1 MISIIIPTIRPENIP
16 NLIQNIK
23 DNTDVLMYETIWL
36 EDVKRIGAPMMV
48 KKLVEATNPDYQWV
62 VFLGDDTLIEPG
74 AIDKAYKFAID
85 NNLWLVGLN
94 DGHGQTAAHWLANK
108 QLLKYLENNEFF
120 YTGYIHNFCDQE
132 LRVKAEKLTVYG
144 WCEDAKIIHKHPAF
158 GDKPMDDS
166 YKVQTDKENWA
177 YDEAL
182 FNLRNK

>member
-16 NLIQNIK
+16 NLVENIVNNTK
-23 DNTDVLMYETIWL
+23 DIAL
-36 EDVKRIGAPMMV
+36 EICAVEDTNRIGAPMMV
-48 KKLVEATNPDYQWV
+48 KHMVDEAKYDWV
-62 VFLGDDTLIEPG
+62 VFLGDDTLIEEG
-74 AIDKAYKFAID
+74 CINKAYEFAIEGG
-85 NNLWLVGLN
+85 LWLVGFN
-94 DGHGQTAAHWLANK
+94 DGHGQTAAHFLANK

-132 LRVKAEKLTVYG
+132 LRKRAEQLTVYG

-177 YDEAL
+177 HDEAL